1 MEVRRKV
8 CILEDDE
15 DIREIIG
22 FLLESEHYEVFS
34 YPTVKDFE
42 IGTTAVTPDV
52 FILDIMLPDG
62 NGIEVCNKIKS
73 NALFS
78 AIPVIMMSANY
89 NETEVYQNCKAE
101 DFIRKPFDIGDF
113 VDRVAIQLRH

>member
-34 YPTVKDFE
+34 YPTVKDLE

-73 NALFS
+73 NARFS

>member
-73 NALFS
+73 DARFS
-78 AIPVIMMSANY
+78 TIPVIMMSANY
-89 NETEVYQNCKAE
+89 NETEVYQNSKAE

>member
-1 MEVRRKV
+1 MELRKKV
-8 CILEDDE
+8 CVLEDDD
-15 DIREIIG
+15 DIREIIS

-34 YPTVKDFE
+34 YPTVKDFT
-42 IGTTAVTPDV
+42 IGVTTITPDI

-62 NGIEVCNKIKS
+62 NGIDVCKGIKS
-73 NALFS
+73 NDSYA

-89 NETEVYQNCKAE
+89 TENDVQNNCKPE

-113 VDRVAIQLRH
+113 VDRVALQLRH